1 MLIVRLTAILAL
13 VYSLSLKATGDD
25 GRGID
30 PNGGRAA
37 STIDRGCT
45 IDPNGGCT
53 SASALDRGAGLDP
66 NG

>member
-1 MLIVRLTAILAL
+1 MFIVRITAILAL
-13 VYSLSLKATGDD
+13 VYSLSLTAAGDD

-30 PNGGRAA
+30 PNGGRA

-45 IDPNGGCT
+45 IDPNGGGCT
-53 SASALDRGAGLDP
+53 SALGDRGAGLDP

>member
-1 MLIVRLTAILAL
+1 MFIAILAL
-13 VYSLSLKATGDD
+13 VFSLSLTSAGDD

-37 STIDRGCT
+37 GTIDHRCT
-45 IDPNGGCT
+45 IDPNGGCIT
-53 SASALDRGAGLDP
+53 AAGDRGAGLDP

>member
-1 MLIVRLTAILAL
+1 MFIVRITAILAL
-13 VYSLSLKATGDD
+13 VYSLSLAATGDD

-37 STIDRGCT
+37 SAIDRGCT
-45 IDPNGGCT
+45 IDPDGGCVA
-53 SASALDRGAGLDP
+53 ASIDRGAGLDP

>member
-1 MLIVRLTAILAL
+1 MFIVRITAILAL
-13 VYSLSLKATGDD
+13 VYSLSLTATGED

-37 STIDRGCT
+37 STIDHRCT
-45 IDPNGGCT
+45 IDPNGGPCT
-53 SASALDRGAGLDP
+53 SALGDRGAGLDP

>member
-1 MLIVRLTAILAL
+1 MFIVRITAILAL
-13 VYSLSLKATGDD
+13 VYSLSLTAAGDD

-30 PNGGRAA
+30 PNGGRTSA
-37 STIDRGCT
+37 IDRGCT

-53 SASALDRGAGLDP
+53 AASLDRGAGLDP